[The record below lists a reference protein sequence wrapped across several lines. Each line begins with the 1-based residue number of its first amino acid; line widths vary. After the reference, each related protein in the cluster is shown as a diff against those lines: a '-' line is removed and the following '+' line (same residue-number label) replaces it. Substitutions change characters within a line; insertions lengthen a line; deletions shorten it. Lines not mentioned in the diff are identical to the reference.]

1 MYYQDLADYQVAQA
15 ELEAL
20 VGLDQKISA
29 GGKSY
34 VTGKRQ

>member
-20 VGLDQKISA
+20 VGLDQKISGA
-29 GGKSY
+29 
-34 VTGKRQ
+34 GKRYITSKRQ